1 MAGNGT
7 GREADRS
14 KALAR
19 MARVAATAAA
29 GGAVGFAA
37 AAIGPIALAAAAAV
51 LVAAVALGLW
61 NTTPIGFR
69 PKPFYAAPAPAR
81 LRWPEAAPIRPSG
94 RHRRLLYCVHGFPS
108 TPADYR
114 TVVEASEA
122 RGWDLAAPL
131 LPGCGG
137 EPRDLRGTEWSQYLA
152 AVRDG
157 WAELRP
163 RYDAACL
170 VGTSMG
176 GSLALALAEETCADP
191 ALAPSAIATIGSPAA
206 LAAWLRHGLVVNPLV
221 YLARTIGA
229 FVPSIGAGLPDP
241 ERVGE
246 DGDGAWKGYRGLY
259 PRQTYTLQI
268 GLRAME
274 RRLGDVTCPVLVC
287 HARGDRMVD
296 FRNAAV
302 IESGLG
308 SDDIEAYVA
317 NMDGFGHMRHN
328 LLLYDSQRD
337 RVWARILDFF
347 ERRAPLTRGRA

>member
-1 MAGNGT
+1 MARNGT
-7 GREADRS
+7 GRAAARS
-14 KALAR
+14 KALGRAAR
-19 MARVAATAAA
+19 IAATAAA

-37 AAIGPIALAAAAAV
+37 ATIGPVALAASAAITIAAIAV
-51 LVAAVALGLW
+51 GLW
-61 NTTPIGFR
+61 NTTPIGF
-69 PKPFYAAPAPAR
+69 KPNPRYAAPSPAR
-81 LRWPEAAPIRPSG
+81 PRWPEAAPIAPSG
-94 RHRRLLYCVHGFPS
+94 RNRRLVYCVHGFPS
-108 TPADYR
+108 TPADFR
-114 TVVEASEA
+114 KVIAASDE

-137 EPRDLRGTEWSQYLA
+137 DPRDLRGTEWSQYLA

-170 VGTSMG
+170 VGVSMG
-176 GSLALALAEETCADP
+176 GSLALALAEEACADP
-191 ALAPSAIATIGSPAA
+191 ALAPSAIATIGAPAT
-206 LAAWLRHGLVVNPLV
+206 LAAWLRHGLVVHPLV
-221 YLARTIGA
+221 YLSRTIGS

-241 ERVGE
+241 DRAGE
-246 DGDGAWKGYRGLY
+246 DGDGDWKGYLGLY
-259 PRQTYTLQI
+259 PRQTYTLQL

-274 RRLGDVTCPVLVC
+274 RRLGEATCPALVC

-302 IESGLG
+302 VEAGLG

-328 LLLYDSQRD
+328 LMLYDSQRD
-337 RVWARILDFF
+337 RVWSRILDFF
-347 ERRAPLTRGRA
+347 ERRTTGRD